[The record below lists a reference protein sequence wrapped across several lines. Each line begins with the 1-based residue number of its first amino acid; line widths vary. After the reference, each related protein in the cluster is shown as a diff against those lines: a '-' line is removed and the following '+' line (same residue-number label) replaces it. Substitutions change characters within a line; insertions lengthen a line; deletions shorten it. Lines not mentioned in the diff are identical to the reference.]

1 MKWHLAA
8 VFGMILLEASHGAES
23 LPPLKETP
31 QNIKEVWS
39 GYDPALEPI
48 KARVV
53 REWEEE
59 DVLSDTFF
67 IPSGILKESLPSWR
81 ASMGFP
87 PDKKTFQ
94 L

>member
-1 MKWHLAA
+1 MAFGS

-31 QNIKEVWS
+31 QNIEEVWS

-48 KARVV
+48 EARVV

-59 DVLSDTFF
+59 DVSQ
-67 IPSGILKESLPSWR
+67 IHSLFHR
-81 ASMGFP
+81 AF
-87 PDKKTFQ
+87 
-94 L
+94 